1 MESVCAWYAVYTASR
16 AEKKVKERLELC
28 GIENYLPLRT
38 EYRMWS
44 DRKKKILVPLIA
56 GYIFVHIRESVFLSV
71 LTIPGV
77 VSFLKEKGKPV
88 RIPADQIERLRYV
101 ENNYEEPIEMSF
113 EDIPAGTLVK
123 IVRGKLAGF
132 HGEMVEI
139 RNKFRI
145 VLRLEKL
152 GCALIT
158 VPISCVEKVKN

>member
-1 MESVCAWYAVYTASR
+1 MY
-16 AEKKVKERLELC
+16 
-28 GIENYLPLRT
+28 
-38 EYRMWS
+38 
-44 DRKKKILVPLIA
+44 
-56 GYIFVHIRESVFLSV
+56 FLSV

-88 RIPADQIERLRYV
+88 RIPADQIEQLRYV

-113 EDIPAGTLVK
+113 EDIPAGTLVE

-132 HGEMVEI
+132 QGEMVEI